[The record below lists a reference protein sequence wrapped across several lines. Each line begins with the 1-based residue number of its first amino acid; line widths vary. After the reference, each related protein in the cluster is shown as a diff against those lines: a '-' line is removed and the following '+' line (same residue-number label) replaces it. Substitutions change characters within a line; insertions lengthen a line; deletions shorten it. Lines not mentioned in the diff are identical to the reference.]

1 MNVMTTVVNIVM
13 GVSVILLAAFLLL
26 DWYIKRH

>member
-13 GVSVILLAAFLLL
+13 GVVLCLLAAFLLL
-26 DWYIKRH
+26 DWYLKRH